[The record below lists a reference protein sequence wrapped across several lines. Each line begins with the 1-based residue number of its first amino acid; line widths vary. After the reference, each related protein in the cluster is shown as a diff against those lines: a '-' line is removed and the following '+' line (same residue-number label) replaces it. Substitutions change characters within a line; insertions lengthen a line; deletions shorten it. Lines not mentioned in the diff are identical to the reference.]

1 MGVVAPPV
9 RRGASS
15 MRMRRWSAGRAAA
28 RTLRTRARR
37 LASGRFQTIGSRP
50 ASWGMHGFSAN
61 SADTAPKK
69 VLLSNEPSAQPDH
82 GSAGAGSTAQSKQRA
97 AASGDREHSPIALR
111 SENTDDLP
119 FTLCGN
125 TDAYCTTVLTCFDPS
140 FLPEVGEFS
149 FFQPLVRALPSCA
162 QESGAAAQ
170 SCATFCFFTPKALV
184 KTNSGVL
191 QPIFLR

>member
-1 MGVVAPPV
+1 MRSPRDLDTQECPTRVPYDSGGVLELGVVAPPV

-82 GSAGAGSTAQSKQRA
+82 CSAGAGSTAQSKQRA
-97 AASGDREHSPIALR
+97 GSGPSQSGALR
-111 SENTDDLP
+111 VHSAKRAS
-119 FTLCGN
+119 
-125 TDAYCTTVLTCFDPS
+125 TDARVDYNVT
-140 FLPEVGEFS
+140 E
-149 FFQPLVRALPSCA
+149 ALDYA
-162 QESGAAAQ
+162 RNTGR
-170 SCATFCFFTPKALV
+170 PK
-184 KTNSGVL
+184 TH
-191 QPIFLR
+191 FE